1 MNKKNTLKPQQER
14 TKHHLSILVN
24 RVHNNETLHCT
35 DDHRL
40 FVASFFSNLAEATMP
55 SPMKNTYIH
64 DFANVISANVKEE
77 INQYS
82 EQLDQGTGA
91 EIMVV
96 TVDSLHGQEPKM
108 YATKLIRSWGIGDK
122 DKNNGVLILA
132 TLGQGEGNNDVV
144 IAVGQGLEGAL
155 PDGKLGR
162 ILDNAFYPSASA
174 GNLDQAFQATYS
186 EVFRAVAQEYNWNG
200 DLPEQTKEEDD
211 IPTWLII
218 LIIIVVIIIYSFFSK
233 GGGGPRSGGYGGYPG
248 SFGGGHSSRG
258 GFGGFGGGS
267 SAGGGA
273 SRKF

>member
-1 MNKKNTLKPQQER
+1 MKRCIIQMIIVCSVL
-14 TKHHLSILVN
+14 L
-24 RVHNNETLHCT
+24 
-35 DDHRL
+35 
-40 FVASFFSNLAEATMP
+40 FFSNLAEATMP

-64 DFANVISANVKEE
+64 DFANVLSVNVKEE
-77 INQYS
+77 LNHYS

-122 DKNNGVLILA
+122 EKNNGVLILA
-132 TLGQGEGNNDVV
+132 TFGQGEGNNDVV
-144 IAVGQGLEGAL
+144 IAVGQGLEGVL

-162 ILDNAFYPSASA
+162 ILDNAFYPSAST

-186 EVFRAVAQEYNWNG
+186 EVFRAVAQEYNWSG
-200 DLPEQTKEEDD
+200 DLPAQSKEEDD

-218 LIIIVVIIIYSFFSK
+218 LIIIIVIIIYSFFSK

-258 GFGGFGGGS
+258 SFGGFGGGS

>member
-1 MNKKNTLKPQQER
+1 MKRCIIQMIIVCSVL
-14 TKHHLSILVN
+14 L
-24 RVHNNETLHCT
+24 
-35 DDHRL
+35 
-40 FVASFFSNLAEATMP
+40 FFSNLAEATMP

-64 DFANVISANVKEE
+64 DFANVLSVNVKEE
-77 INQYS
+77 LNHYS

-122 DKNNGVLILA
+122 EKNNGVLILA
-132 TLGQGEGNNDVV
+132 TFGQGEGNNDVV
-144 IAVGQGLEGAL
+144 IAVGQGLEGVL

-162 ILDNAFYPSASA
+162 ILDNAFYPSAST

-186 EVFRAVAQEYNWNG
+186 EVFRAVAQEYNWSG
-200 DLPEQTKEEDD
+200 DLPAQSKEEDD
-211 IPTWLII
+211 IPTWLFI

-233 GGGGPRSGGYGGYPG
+233 GGGGPRSGGYGDYPG

>member
-1 MNKKNTLKPQQER
+1 MKRCIIQMIIVCSVL
-14 TKHHLSILVN
+14 L
-24 RVHNNETLHCT
+24 
-35 DDHRL
+35 
-40 FVASFFSNLAEATMP
+40 FFSNLAEATMP

-64 DFANVISANVKEE
+64 DFANVLSVNVKEE
-77 INQYS
+77 LNHYS

-122 DKNNGVLILA
+122 EKNNGVLILA
-132 TLGQGEGNNDVV
+132 TFGQGEGNNDVV
-144 IAVGQGLEGAL
+144 IAVGQGLEGVL

-162 ILDNAFYPSASA
+162 ILDNAFYPSAST

-186 EVFRAVAQEYNWNG
+186 EVFRAVAQEYNWSG
-200 DLPEQTKEEDD
+200 DLPAQSKEEDD
-211 IPTWLII
+211 IPTWLFI